1 MANEDVDCLHIMQE
15 CMKFFLRRATEA
27 SDEKVAKKFAR
38 DADRALKALA
48 RYHPFYNR
56 LHRRGFDMRDLK
68 QAEVLLEVL
77 EKLYLKAV

>member
-1 MANEDVDCLHIMQE
+1 
-15 CMKFFLRRATEA
+15 MKFFLRRATEA